1 LDKPQYTS
9 IPMEELRRIEVE
21 TQRTESV
28 DELRALFDRV
38 QAIRRRHIDDFDV
51 QLAIGQ
57 IQQSIVDRGRL
68 LLEAS
73 QQRSQKPLF
82 PPSSNSGRKHFES
95 PESGPVGAAEEEF
108 PPHVEKLDA
117 RSWKYATYIGAFFAI
132 LLFAVFFYLIQT
144 ARRLNIAP
152 DETQQ
157 NTDKTRAV
165 AAQQKPKPGSGTGGE
180 AAVSTA
186 PALRLYTDLVP
197 GTVTVDG
204 GAPQPLQDGELQLDS
219 LKPGHHTVR
228 LTGRSG
234 DASFEFDSAEKSAPR
249 LAGPPSGTD
258 VMVVTVST
266 QDGQGQLMT
275 NAPEARV
282 LLGGKDLGAVPPDG
296 LKLPDLAQAD
306 HDLQI
311 QKGNDSQRFVLTY
324 IPAPALTV
332 FVKSDLNAGSLVIL
346 AGEDGADIFIDDQ
359 KYRRK
364 TDHGQLRIPTLK
376 VGAHTIRV
384 AKPGFFNLPAQTVQ
398 IKKGEEARLVFHL
411 QPQPQFASLEITGA
425 QPGSE
430 LLIDGTR
437 TASVGADGSAS
448 VSNIKPGDHQ
458 LVLERAGAQP
468 KQLQRSF
475 NAGETV
481 SLAGPD
487 VKLEPLA
494 TAATSATPKP
504 EPGAQTQEP
513 AEQPGSQPS
522 ETTATAQPVTMPGS
536 IHKGGGFLIYHTTKA
551 PGHYSFSMQLRK
563 GGGFMKSK
571 RLQWFLGFRD
581 TKNYVAFQVDGKHFT
596 VRQVVDGK
604 SEELQ
609 KVPFDCDPEKYVQI
623 DLAVKQGSVDA
634 RLRPSDGTWE
644 NMGPVSVP
652 GEDFTQGKFVVIISG
667 NDEVGVSAVHYG
679 K

>member
-1 LDKPQYTS
+1 
-9 IPMEELRRIEVE
+9 MEELRRIEVE

-68 LLEAS
+68 LLEAN
-73 QQRSQKPLF
+73 QQRSQKPFLS
-82 PPSSNSGRKHFES
+82 PSSNLGSKHFEA
-95 PESGPVGAAEEEF
+95 PESGRVGAAAEQEF
-108 PPHVEKLDA
+108 PPHVEQLDA

-157 NTDKTRAV
+157 NADKAKAV
-165 AAQQKPKPGSGTGGE
+165 TAQQKPKPGSGTGGE
-180 AAVSTA
+180 ATVSTA

-197 GTVTVDG
+197 GTVIVDN
-204 GAPQPLQDGELQLDS
+204 GAPQALQDGELQLDS

-234 DASFEFDSAEKSAPR
+234 DASFEFDSADKTAPR
-249 LAGPPSGTD
+249 LTGPPSGTD

-275 NAPEARV
+275 NATDARV
-282 LLGGKDLGAVPPDG
+282 LLGSKDLGPVPPDG

-376 VGAHTIRV
+376 VGTHTVRV
-384 AKPGFFNLPAQTVQ
+384 AKPGFFDLPAQTVQ

-411 QPQPQFASLEITGA
+411 RPQPQFASLEIKGA
-425 QPGSE
+425 QPGVE
-430 LLIDGTR
+430 LLVDGNR
-437 TASVGADGSAS
+437 AASIGADGSAS
-448 VSNIKPGDHQ
+448 VNNIKPGDHQ
-458 LVLERAGAQP
+458 LVLQREGAQP
-468 KQLQRSF
+468 KQLQKSF
-475 NAGETV
+475 KPGETV
-481 SLAGPD
+481 SLTGPD
-487 VKLEPLA
+487 VILEPLA
-494 TAATSATPKP
+494 AATAPAKPTP
-504 EPGAQTQEP
+504 EPGAQTQEG
-513 AEQPGSQPS
+513 AEQPGSQPA
-522 ETTATAQPVTMPGS
+522 ETTATAEPATMPGS
-536 IHKGGGFLIYHTTKA
+536 IHKGGGFLIYHATKA

-623 DLAVKQGSVDA
+623 DMAVKQGSVDA
-634 RLRPSDGTWE
+634 RLRPSDGSWE
-644 NMGPVSVP
+644 NMGTVSVP
-652 GEDFTQGKFVVIISG
+652 GEDFTQGKFGLIISG
-667 NDEVGVSAVHYG
+667 NDEVGVSAVRYS